1 MANADRLNVREIEAF
16 RAAITHGSATAAAG
30 ALRLTQPAVSR
41 LLQGFERQV
50 GFRLFERRRYGL
62 APTPEALLLNE
73 EVARSYAGLDR
84 IAAAAAAI
92 GERRLGRLRVIAQPA
107 YADGSIARLL
117 GAFLVDRPD
126 VTAELEIGG
135 RAAVLDAVVSGRAD
149 LGVAMLPIEH
159 ELVAVEP
166 LIRRTLVF
174 AVPAAHPH
182 ARAQRLRA
190 ADLAGESLVMLTPAN
205 PLRQQIDRALPPDRL
220 RARRII
226 EARNQRGVVEL
237 VAAGAGIGVVD
248 PEVIASRRG
257 DDVALVR
264 AAARLTFALAL
275 VVHRRAP
282 VPMLARDFGAWL
294 RREMQ
299 RP

>member
-1 MANADRLNVREIEAF
+1 MPETGRLNIREIEAF

-41 LLQGFERQV
+41 LLQSFERRV

-62 APTPEALLLNE
+62 APTPEALLLHE

-92 GERRLGRLRVIAQPA
+92 GERRQGRLRVIAQPA
-107 YADGSIARLL
+107 YADGRIARLL

-135 RAAVLDAVVSGRAD
+135 RAAVHDAVVSGRAD
-149 LGVAMLPIEH
+149 LGVAILPIEH

-166 LIRRTLVF
+166 LARKSLVF
-174 AVPAAHPH
+174 AVPASHRL
-182 ARAQRLRA
+182 ARAPRLRA
-190 ADLAGESLVMLTPAN
+190 ADLHGESLVILTPAN
-205 PLRQQIDRALPPDRL
+205 PLRQQFDRALPPDRL
-220 RARRII
+220 RARRVI
-226 EARNQRGVVEL
+226 EARNQRGVLEL
-237 VAAGAGIGVVD
+237 VAAGAGIGIID
-248 PEVIASRRG
+248 PEVAEHRRG
-257 DDVALVR
+257 DDVALV
-264 AAARLTFALAL
+264 AAAPSMTFTLAL
-275 VVHRRAP
+275 VMHRRAP

-294 RREMQ
+294 RLGMAN
-299 RP
+299 